1 MASLYEKTYSQV
13 FYTIKSMIK
22 DEDAVFDIL
31 QDTYIKAF
39 THLGTFD
46 GDSKFPSWVRQI
58 AANTA
63 RDYLKR
69 KRPALFTELTPE
81 DDVDV
86 PVEERFVD
94 SSSENRPD
102 MVLDQAETARLIREI
117 MDSLP
122 EDQRGRHRYVLLSG
136 DAGQGHC
143 GGPGHIGERGQ
154 EPAAVRP
161 QED

>member
-13 FYTIKSMIK
+13 FYTIKSMVK

-39 THLGTFD
+39 THLVTFD

-69 KRPALFTELTPE
+69 KRPALFTELASE
-81 DDVDV
+81 DDADA

-94 SSSENRPD
+94 SNSQNPTGYSP
-102 MVLDQAETARLIREI
+102 
-117 MDSLP
+117 
-122 EDQRGRHRYVLLSG
+122 
-136 DAGQGHC
+136 
-143 GGPGHIGERGQ
+143 
-154 EPAAVRP
+154 
-161 QED
+161 